1 MSEPRPPFTL
11 DRQSLL
17 VSAPGGARVA
27 DLERFLEAEG
37 LTLDLSPVPD
47 ATVADWLG
55 HGAEGSR
62 SPWLDPADHLL
73 AGFDATLKD
82 GRKLEVHP
90 APRRAVG
97 PDMLSLF
104 FGTEGRFGV
113 FTRAWL
119 RVHTRGVVR
128 PTTAPFDPEDAP
140 LERGEHALWDAL
152 EKELSSRS

>member
-1 MSEPRPPFTL
+1 VTFAL
-11 DRQSLL
+11 DRESLL
-17 VSAPGGARVA
+17 VSAPGDAHVHE
-27 DLERFLEAEG
+27 LERFLEGEG
-37 LTLDLSPVPD
+37 LTLDLSPMPD
-47 ATVADWLG
+47 ATIADWLG
-55 HGAEGSR
+55 RGANGSR

-73 AGFDATLKD
+73 AGFEATLKD
-82 GRKLEVHP
+82 GRRLEVRP

-104 FGTEGRFGV
+104 FGTENRFGT

-119 RVHTRGVVR
+119 RVHPKLVTRPATG
-128 PTTAPFDPEDAP
+128 PFDAKDAA